1 MDEIDETER
10 QREAA
15 MEIIAKAG
23 TARSCAFAA
32 IHRAKAFDFAGAAEQ
47 LDEAER
53 YAMEAHK
60 VHTELLVRE
69 AGGQQ
74 TDGGLLVAHAQ
85 DHFMM
90 ATLAQELTRELR
102 VPVIDGVSAAVKMVE
117 SLVALGLA
125 TSKHGDLAFPEKK
138 ALSVSLMMRNNA
150 VFLSPSVSSC
160 SSSYIVRSRSSWMSK
175 GANLAPQEM
184 RMDFAV
190 FPETN
195 CQGLFHQIHKKSTK
209 KVPEAPYGS

>member
-32 IHRAKAFDFAGAAEQ
+32 IRRAKAFDFAGAEEQ

-85 DHFMM
+85 DSFMW
-90 ATLAQELTRELR
+90 TRE
-102 VPVIDGVSAAVKMVE
+102 
-117 SLVALGLA
+117 
-125 TSKHGDLAFPEKK
+125 
-138 ALSVSLMMRNNA
+138 
-150 VFLSPSVSSC
+150 SS
-160 SSSYIVRSRSSWMSK
+160 
-175 GANLAPQEM
+175 QEM
-184 RMDFAV
+184 AEEIVDVYRAL
-190 FPETN
+190 E
-195 CQGLFHQIHKKSTK
+195 
-209 KVPEAPYGS
+209 EAKGGSR

>member
-23 TARSCAFAA
+23 AARSCAFAA
-32 IHRAKAFDFAGAAEQ
+32 IHRAKAFDFGGAAEQ

-53 YAMEAHK
+53 YATEAHK

-90 ATLAQELTRELR
+90 ATLAQEMAEEIVDVYRALEEAKGGSQILLVCSVGMSTDILRGELIKYAKKEQIPLEVKAVGVHAYKEYCTGYDVILLGPQIAYRREKIAAECGNLPVLAIAPGDYAAGNAAHILEQVETTLR
-102 VPVIDGVSAAVKMVE
+102 
-117 SLVALGLA
+117 GL
-125 TSKHGDLAFPEKK
+125 DE
-138 ALSVSLMMRNNA
+138 
-150 VFLSPSVSSC
+150 
-160 SSSYIVRSRSSWMSK
+160 
-175 GANLAPQEM
+175 
-184 RMDFAV
+184 
-190 FPETN
+190 
-195 CQGLFHQIHKKSTK
+195 
-209 KVPEAPYGS
+209 

>member
-23 TARSCAFAA
+23 AARSCAFAA
-32 IHRAKAFDFAGAAEQ
+32 IHRAKAFDFGGAAEQ

-53 YAMEAHK
+53 YATEAHK

-90 ATLAQELTRELR
+90 ATLAQELAEEIVEAALRRSGAWAGLDAAATGNAPDGAYRYALYEAHGAAR
-102 VPVIDGVSAAVKMVE
+102 VPYAYGIVGQQEAVNEDITCLQRGNVDRHSARGTDKVCK
-117 SLVALGLA
+117 
-125 TSKHGDLAFPEKK
+125 
-138 ALSVSLMMRNNA
+138 
-150 VFLSPSVSSC
+150 
-160 SSSYIVRSRSSWMSK
+160 K
-175 GANLAPQEM
+175 GAASTGSEGCRGTCL
-184 RMDFAV
+184 
-190 FPETN
+190 
-195 CQGLFHQIHKKSTK
+195 QGILHG
-209 KVPEAPYGS
+209 V

>member
-23 TARSCAFAA
+23 AARSCAFAA

-53 YAMEAHK
+53 SATEAHK

-90 ATLAQELTRELR
+90 ATLAQELAEEIVEAALRRSGEWAGLDAAETGNAPDGAYRYALYEAHGAAR
-102 VPVIDGVSAAVKMVE
+102 VPYAYGILGQQRLDGEWKTVAMIAPFSNDSAAT
-117 SLVALGLA
+117 AHLA
-125 TSKHGDLAFPEKK
+125 RLCTGQQLEPIHILD
-138 ALSVSLMMRNNA
+138 V
-150 VFLSPSVSSC
+150 
-160 SSSYIVRSRSSWMSK
+160 IH
-175 GANLAPQEM
+175 
-184 RMDFAV
+184 DFMN
-190 FPETN
+190 T
-195 CQGLFHQIHKKSTK
+195 
-209 KVPEAPYGS
+209 EARTL